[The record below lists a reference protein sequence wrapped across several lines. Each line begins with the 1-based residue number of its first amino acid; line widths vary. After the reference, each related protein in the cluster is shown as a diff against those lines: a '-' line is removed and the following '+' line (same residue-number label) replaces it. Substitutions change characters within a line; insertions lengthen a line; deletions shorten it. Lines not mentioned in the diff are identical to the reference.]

1 MTSTLPDTSAVC
13 LEMMRIFVVVT
24 LDASS
29 TLFTPIQL
37 GPLTLGHRVV
47 MAPMT
52 RQRAEQPS
60 AVPGDLPLEYYGQ
73 RASSGGLIISEAIAV
88 SRLGHGGYGS
98 PGLWNDDQVAGWRRI
113 TDTVHAKGGMIFAQL
128 WHTGR
133 RSHVT
138 TSFQT
143 PVSPSL
149 DPTFWANPANTVSTA
164 NGYAPVS
171 PHRALGTDEI
181 PSVVEE
187 FGLAARNAAAAGFDG
202 VELHAAYGFLLD
214 QFLQNGSNR
223 RTDRYGGPLDNRIRL
238 LMEVV
243 EAVSAVRGADRVA
256 VRISPSSTFNDIHD
270 SDPHALFGHV
280 ASALNDVGLAYL
292 HVIEPRVSGFT
303 LVDAQAGPVA
313 SHELRKSFAGTMI
326 AAGGFEPD
334 TAQAAISAGNGADLI
349 AFARHFVSNP
359 DLPDRIARGLP
370 LSPYDRE
377 TFYTPLQA
385 HGYIDYLPFGVAD
398 SATG

>member
-1 MTSTLPDTSAVC
+1 M
-13 LEMMRIFVVVT
+13 VT
-24 LDASS
+24 PETSS

-37 GPLTLGHRVV
+37 GPFKLGHRVV

-113 TDTVHAKGGMIFAQL
+113 TDTVHAQGGVIFAQL

-149 DPTFWANPANTVSTA
+149 DPAFWANPANTVSTEK
-164 NGYAPVS
+164 GYAPVS
-171 PHRALGTDEI
+171 PHRALELHEI
-181 PSVVEE
+181 PSVIEE
-187 FGLAARNAAAAGFDG
+187 FGQAAHNAAAAGFDG

-214 QFLQNGSNR
+214 QFLQDGSNR
-223 RTDRYGGPLDNRIRL
+223 RTDRYGGSVDNRIRL

-256 VRISPSSTFNDIHD
+256 VRISPASTFNDIHD

-280 ASALNDVGLAYL
+280 AAALNDVGLAYL

-303 LVDAQAGPVA
+303 LVDAHAGPVA
-313 SHELRKSFAGTMI
+313 SQELRKSFTGTMI

-334 TAQAAISAGNGADLI
+334 TAQAAISAGDGADLI

-359 DLPDRIARGLP
+359 DLPERIARELP
-370 LSPYDRE
+370 LSPYDRD

-385 HGYIDYLPFGVAD
+385 RGYIDYVPFDAAD
-398 SATG
+398 SVSA

>member
-1 MTSTLPDTSAVC
+1 MVRL
-13 LEMMRIFVVVT
+13 FVVVT
-24 LDASS
+24 SKVNS
-29 TLFTPIQL
+29 TLFTPVKV
-37 GPLTLGHRVV
+37 GPLTLSHRVV

-52 RQRAEQPS
+52 RQRADQPS
-60 AVPGDLPLEYYGQ
+60 GIPGNLPLEYYEQ
-73 RASSGGLIISEAIAV
+73 RVSEGGLIISEAIAV

-98 PGLWNDDQVAGWRRI
+98 PGLWSDDQVAGWRQI
-113 TDTVHAKGGMIFAQL
+113 TDAVHDGGGFIFAQL

-149 DPTFWANPANTVSTA
+149 DPSFWANPANTVSTEQ
-164 NGYAPVS
+164 GYAPVS
-171 PHRALGTDEI
+171 PHRALDIDEI

-187 FGLAARNAAAAGFDG
+187 FTVATRNAAAAGFDG

-214 QFLQNGSNR
+214 QFLQDGSNR
-223 RTDRYGGPLDNRIRL
+223 RTDRYGGSVANRVRL

-270 SDPHALFGHV
+270 SDPHTLFGHV
-280 ASALNDVGLAYL
+280 AAALDDIGLAYL

-303 LVDAQAGPVA
+303 LIDADAGPVA
-313 SHELRKSFAGTMI
+313 SQGLRKSFSGTMI

-334 TAQAAISAGNGADLI
+334 TAEATLAAGGGADLI

-359 DLPDRIARGLP
+359 DLPERIAKNLP
-370 LSPYDRE
+370 LTPYDRE

-385 HGYIDYLPFGVAD
+385 HGYIDYPPYRD
-398 SATG
+398 IESASA